1 MNITMVGTGYVGLVT
16 GACFAEIGHAV
27 TCVDTDISKIETL
40 NKGIIPIY
48 EPGLETIVQRNVANG
63 RLKFSTDIEAS
74 AKGRDVVCICVGTP
88 PHPETQAADLKYVF
102 AAAEQI
108 ARGVD
113 GFTVIAT
120 KSTVPV
126 GTNRQVMEIVGKH
139 LAQGARVAIA
149 SNPEFL
155 REGAAIIDFLEPDRI
170 VIGAQDQRAAE
181 IMRQIY
187 EPLTATGIPL
197 LVTTLETA
205 EVIKYAGNA
214 FLAIKLSFINEV
226 ADLCEAVGAD
236 VRDVARGIGLDKRI
250 GQHFL
255 QVGPGWGG
263 SCFPKDTMALQQT
276 ALDHGL
282 PMQSVTAA
290 IHANDTRKMAM
301 ARRVIRLLNGD
312 VKGKKIAVLGLT
324 FKGQTDDMRES
335 PSLTILPLLAAAGA
349 EIVAFDPARPAT
361 APALLKNVVMASSP
375 LAAAQGAEALVI
387 MTEWR
392 EFLSYDYQEI
402 SRSMADPVV
411 IDLRNLLDHKTV
423 LASGFRAHYRLGI
436 GKLESGV

>member
-27 TCVDTDISKIETL
+27 TCVDTDAAKIEKL
-40 NKGIIPIY
+40 NQGVIPIY

-63 RLKFSTDIEAS
+63 RLKFSTDVKAS

-88 PHPETQAADLKYVF
+88 PHPQTHAADLKYVF

-108 ARGVD
+108 AQGVD
-113 GFTVIAT
+113 GFTIIAT

-126 GTNRQVMEIVGKH
+126 GTNRKVMEIVSKH
-139 LAQGARVAIA
+139 LATDAHVAIA

-170 VIGAQDQRAAE
+170 VIGAQDQRAADV
-181 IMRQIY
+181 MRQVY

-197 LVTTLETA
+197 LATTLETA

-236 VRDVARGIGLDKRI
+236 VRDVARGIGLDRRI

-255 QVGPGWGG
+255 QTGPGWGG
-263 SCFPKDTMALQQT
+263 SCFPKDTMALQRT
-276 ALDHGL
+276 ALEHGL
-282 PMQSVTAA
+282 PMQSVNAA
-290 IHANDTRKMAM
+290 IHANDTRKTAM
-301 ARRVIRLLNGD
+301 AERIIRLLNGNIE
-312 VKGKKIAVLGLT
+312 GKKIAVLGLT

-335 PSLTILPLLAAAGA
+335 PSLTILPLLVAAGA
-349 EIVAFDPARPAT
+349 HVVAYDPAKPEAAST
-361 APALLKNVVMASSP
+361 LLKNVTMANSAQ
-375 LAAAQGAEALVI
+375 AAAQGADALVI

-402 SRSMADPVV
+402 SRKMADPVL

-423 LASGFRAHYRLGI
+423 MAGGFRAHYRLGI
-436 GKLESGV
+436 GTVEGRV